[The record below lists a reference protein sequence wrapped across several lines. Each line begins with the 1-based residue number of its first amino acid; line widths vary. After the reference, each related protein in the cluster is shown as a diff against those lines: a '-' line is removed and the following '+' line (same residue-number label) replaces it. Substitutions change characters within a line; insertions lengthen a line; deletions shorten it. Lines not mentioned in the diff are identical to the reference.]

1 MIRQT
6 RAAAAQVEALF
17 EHYLARDRD
26 GAARSLLRAV
36 GEALD
41 RIEADPTAGRSHP
54 GPYPG
59 VVRWGYRW
67 IKVHRYWFGYAAA
80 PDGPVRPTSFT
91 MPPTCPAG
99 WRRWTGRPRPCT
111 RTASRVEPFGKEL
124 LQGEFA

>member
-41 RIEADPTAGRSHP
+41 RIEADPTAGQSHP

-59 VVRWGYRW
+59 VARWGYRW
-67 IKVHRYWFGYAAA
+67 IKMHRYWFGYAAA
-80 PDGPVRPTSFT
+80 PDGPVLTNVIYDAADLP
-91 MPPTCPAG
+91 G
-99 WRRWTGRPRPCT
+99 
-111 RTASRVEPFGKEL
+111 RVEEMD
-124 LQGEFA
+124 GETPAVHPDSEPS

>member
-17 EHYLARDRD
+17 EHYLARDPE

-54 GPYPG
+54 GPNPG
-59 VVRWGYRW
+59 VARWGYRW
-67 IKVHRYWFGYAAA
+67 IRMHRYWFGYAAA
-80 PDGPVRPTSFT
+80 PGGPVLTNVIYDAADLP
-91 MPPTCPAG
+91 G
-99 WRRWTGRPRPCT
+99 
-111 RTASRVEPFGKEL
+111 RVEEMDEETPAVHPDSEPS
-124 LQGEFA
+124 

>member
-26 GAARSLLRAV
+26 GAARNLLRAV

-41 RIEADPTAGRSHP
+41 RIEADPAAGRLHP

-59 VVRWGYRW
+59 VARWGYRW
-67 IKVHRYWFGYAAA
+67 IKVHRYWFGYAVI
-80 PDGPVRPTSFT
+80 PGGPVLTNVIYGAADLP
-91 MPPTCPAG
+91 
-99 WRRWTGRPRPCT
+99 GRVAAMDEVLPLPRPGDG
-111 RTASRVEPFGKEL
+111 SR
-124 LQGEFA
+124 